1 MRGVNLL
8 MENAMQLGRKV
19 LADFSIAAALAALVG
34 IVVGGGALSLV
45 WLVHVLNR

>member
-1 MRGVNLL
+1 
-8 MENAMQLGRKV
+8 MQLSRRV
-19 LADFSIAAALAALVG
+19 LADFSLAAAFAALIG